1 MNPAELPLRDSALP
15 PPLIAWWPLAPGW
28 WVVLAG
34 LGFLVGCLLLWRYQ
48 RRRTRLRR
56 LALGRLAELRSG
68 YAKNGDAHALAA
80 DASILCRQILLA
92 LPQTAALHAATGEAL
107 LTALDALVPGQQFF
121 TRGAGRSLLAAP
133 YDPGCALDPAALLQ
147 GLEQWL
153 SSLPPHAFSLRLGD
167 A

>member
-28 WVVLAG
+28 WLVLAG
-34 LGFLVGCLLLWRYQ
+34 LGILMGCLLMWRYQ

-56 LALGRLAELRSG
+56 LALVRLAELRSE

-80 DASILCRQILLA
+80 DVSMLCRQILLA
-92 LPQTAALHAATGEAL
+92 LPQATPLHATTGEAL
-107 LTALDALVPGQQFF
+107 LSALDALVPDQQFF
-121 TRGAGRSLLAAP
+121 TRGAGRSLLVAP
-133 YDPGCALDPAALLQ
+133 YDPGCELDPTALLP